1 MNIKRYLSTLHL
13 FFESRASFY
22 KPKDLAE
29 FLSETLAIDFEV
41 ALGAYSNIR
50 LHALSCGFDLSVSVP
65 GNVQLDLTAFGGF
78 ASVGFGLE
86 QNHDKL
92 DAEAEEEED
101 SVRRFAEFVTWLEEL
116 DEPADKAVF
125 DTSKGEDWDI
135 NGVLV
140 CKPEGVFAL
149 LHPDDG
155 CGPLPGGSE
164 DEGALD
170 SEGRVITDFT
180 KDPPPEATLTL
191 SEHNHV
197 RIKRNVR
204 LTNVAGCP
212 ACE

>member
-1 MNIKRYLSTLHL
+1 MNIKRYISTLHL

-92 DAEAEEEED
+92 DAEAEEED
-101 SVRRFAEFVTWLEEL
+101 SVRRFAEFVTRLEEL
-116 DEPADKAVF
+116 GEPADEAVF
-125 DTSKGEDWDI
+125 DTSDI